1 MNITRAL
8 IAVFVYPEYAGRQN
22 VVRRV
27 HWILKFED
35 AGIVSNAFVE
45 TFLDVDNITNFI
57 PANQIGNDRVLQWAF
72 DAQGGDA
79 FVDSVRPYHEEQIN
93 YQKSIA
99 GQQSYTDGFTI
110 VPPTTSPS
118 VPATVL

>member
-8 IAVFVYPEYAGRQN
+8 VAVFVHPEYAGRQN

-27 HWILKFED
+27 HWVLKFED
-35 AGIVSNAFVE
+35 AGTVSNAFVE

-79 FVDSVRPYHEEQIN
+79 FVDSLREYHAEQIN
-93 YQKSIA
+93 YKKSIA
-99 GQQSYTDGFTI
+99 GQQLYTDGFDI
-110 VPPTTSPS
+110 VIPTSAPS

>member
-1 MNITRAL
+1 MNITRTL
-8 IAVFVYPEYAGRQN
+8 VAVFVYPQYAGRTN

-27 HWILKFED
+27 HWVLKFED

-79 FVDSVRPYHEEQIN
+79 FVDSLRQYHAEQIN

-118 VPATVL
+118 VPTTVL